1 MLGAGESGNSLIL
14 FQSLDLDFVRTFLE
28 RLNDCSQASDKF
40 DSYDSIKLSKFAK
53 RSPKLVKSYN

>member
-40 DSYDSIKLSKFAK
+40 DSYDSIIQALQIC
-53 RSPKLVKSYN
+53 